1 MKGSSLLGRLTT
13 QGVTD
18 PEGIW
23 GVDKTAPGRG
33 GGPGAC
39 LSEALGGIPTRRG
52 NGSAQEGFGT
62 LSASGF
68 TRWGCRNGRENAF
81 RACALGK
88 NACKNRELYRLRS
101 RRAAFCRRSRR

>member
-39 LSEALGGIPTRRG
+39 LSEALGGIRTRRG
-52 NGSAQEGFGT
+52 KRGRVKERPRERVLQRLVLRVPLHADDESRARQADSLDLAVGRHR
-62 LSASGF
+62 LDDKC
-68 TRWGCRNGRENAF
+68 WG
-81 RACALGK
+81 
-88 NACKNRELYRLRS
+88 RLIDPL
-101 RRAAFCRRSRR
+101 AV